1 MSNLLLVLIKK
12 DTNRLHE
19 YGMNSYKDGIVKS
32 KPEQKKLFET
42 WTNFRPN
49 AFVKMIINEE
59 LLPVDIKVLGSC
71 NLTELSDQAYRN
83 IVDIF

>member
-1 MSNLLLVLIKK
+1 
-12 DTNRLHE
+12 
-19 YGMNSYKDGIVKS
+19 
-32 KPEQKKLFET
+32 
-42 WTNFRPN
+42 
-49 AFVKMIINEE
+49 MIINEE